1 MMPKF
6 NQHIHIQ
13 EAFLTKEEKAVLRAR
28 FVTRMREEQSLRV
41 RFSLASFFYS
51 LRVAALG
58 FASVVFVT
66 GGISYAA
73 ERALPGDML
82 YTVKIEVNER
92 LRGWTAISR
101 EAQAEW
107 SIAQTG
113 RRLDEVERLVVGSGL
128 DDATR
133 DQMASQVEKSANE
146 AGKAISQL
154 KTERIE
160 IAAGTS
166 SRLESSLRIHER
178 ALMQVA
184 EEREDLSSQIHVIL
198 ETVRRKAASVS
209 EIRQE
214 IEKEITD
221 STGVVLPDTK
231 DFSGSD
237 VKEIEATTTDI
248 SLDKK
253 LQESPT
259 TTAL

>member
-1 MMPKF
+1 MMPNF
-6 NQHIHIQ
+6 NHHIHIQ
-13 EAFLTKEEKAVLRAR
+13 EAVLTREEKAILRVR
-28 FVTRMREEQSLRV
+28 LRTHMREEQSFSASAQ
-41 RFSLASFFYS
+41 FSLASFFYS
-51 LRVAALG
+51 LRVVALG

-92 LRGWTAISR
+92 LRGWTAISQ

-113 RRLDEVERLVVGSGL
+113 RRLEEVERLVVGGSGL

-133 DQMASQVEKSANE
+133 DQMVSQVEKSANE
-146 AGKAISQL
+146 AGKAIAEL

-160 IAAGTS
+160 VAAGTN

-214 IEKEITD
+214 IEKEIDAKD
-221 STGVVLPDTK
+221 S
-231 DFSGSD
+231 SGSD
-237 VKEIEATTTDI
+237 GKDIEATTTDI
-248 SLDKK
+248 SVDKK
-253 LQESPT
+253 LQESAT

>member
-6 NQHIHIQ
+6 NYHINME
-13 EAFLTKEEKAVLRAR
+13 EAILSKEEKAVLRAR
-28 FVTRMREEQSLRV
+28 IWTHVREEQSFWAQ
-41 RFSLASFFYS
+41 FSLTSFFYS
-51 LRVAALG
+51 LRVVTLG

-73 ERALPGDML
+73 ERALPGDIL

-113 RRLDEVERLVVGSGL
+113 RRLEEVERLVVASRL

-178 ALMQVA
+178 ALMQVV
-184 EEREDLSSQIHVIL
+184 EEREDLSSQIHVII

-214 IEKEITD
+214 IEKEITNMD
-221 STGVVLPDTK
+221 
-231 DFSGSD
+231 DFSRGD
-237 VKEIEATTTDI
+237 ADIGEIVEKKDTTATTTEETV
-248 SLDKK
+248 DK
-253 LQESPT
+253 QESAT

>member
-1 MMPKF
+1 MSKF
-6 NQHIHIQ
+6 NHHIHIQ
-13 EAFLTKEEKAVLRAR
+13 EAVLTREEKAVLRAR
-28 FVTRMREEQSLRV
+28 LRIYVQKEQTFWAQ
-41 RFSLASFFYS
+41 FSFASFFYS
-51 LRVAALG
+51 LRVVALG

-73 ERALPGDML
+73 EGTLPGDIL
-82 YTVKIEVNER
+82 YTVKIEINER

-113 RRLDEVERLVVGSGL
+113 RRLEEVERLVVGSGL

-221 STGVVLPDTK
+221 SIDVVLSDTK
-231 DFSGSD
+231 DFSESD
-237 VKEIEATTTDI
+237 GKDIGTTTTDI
-248 SLDKK
+248 SVDKK
-253 LQESPT
+253 LQESAT
-259 TTAL
+259 TTAF